1 MTTQKVKAALKNFG
15 LPRLIIAGFLL
26 LLLIMAPFVGA
37 DLPTQISN
45 IINRFSWNGILVL
58 AMVPMVHSG
67 CGLNFGLPLGII
79 SGLLGATLSIE
90 FGFTGPLS
98 FLAAILIATPFALIL
113 GTLYGWLLNK
123 IKGGEMMIATY
134 VGFSSVSFMCMMWL
148 ILPYHSPNM
157 VWGLSGKGLRTT
169 ISLEGY
175 YIGALANFLQINI
188 GSISIPTGTLLFFA
202 LLAFCIWAFL
212 HTKTGTAM
220 TAVGSN
226 PAFAKAAG
234 INVDKIRMLSVIMS
248 TWLAAIGILVY
259 EQGFGFIQLYMAP
272 FYMAL
277 PAVSAILI
285 GGASVNK
292 ATIMNVIVGTILF
305 QGIVTMTP
313 TVMNNMIHMDM
324 SEVIRIIAS
333 TDIRLL
339 VQKFSV
345 PLMFI
350 IICAIC
356 IPLSG
361 LSANML
367 INEIVTRIGRNAF
380 LILSLLIPIMAGMG
394 LNFGMTLGA
403 MAAEIAL
410 IFVSDW
416 QIVGIPGMVLA
427 AIVSVPISVLLG
439 IFCGKILNE
448 AKGREMITSYIMSF
462 FVNGIYQLVV
472 LYLMGSII
480 PIKHG
485 AIKLPRGYGIRNTVS
500 LLSMRQKLDNL
511 LAINVAGVKIP
522 VLTFIIIALL
532 CLFIVWFSKT
542 KLGQDM
548 RAVGQDMGVARDAG
562 INVERTRIISIVM
575 STVLA
580 GFGMIIYLQNMGNIA
595 TYSAHSQIGMFCI
608 AALLVGG
615 ASVDRASIGNVFLG
629 VILFHT
635 MFIVAPKAGAAITGD
650 SMIGEYFRVFVS
662 YAVITIALVMY
673 ETNKRRAKSAAGQQ
687 LQAAQDAEEAAGKEK
702 A

>member
-188 GSISIPTGTLLFFA
+188 G
-202 LLAFCIWAFL
+202 FCIWAFL

-333 TDIRLL
+333 
-339 VQKFSV
+339 
-345 PLMFI
+345 M
-350 IICAIC
+350 
-356 IPLSG
+356 
-361 LSANML
+361 
-367 INEIVTRIGRNAF
+367 
-380 LILSLLIPIMAGMG
+380 
-394 LNFGMTLGA
+394 
-403 MAAEIAL
+403 
-410 IFVSDW
+410 
-416 QIVGIPGMVLA
+416 
-427 AIVSVPISVLLG
+427 
-439 IFCGKILNE
+439 
-448 AKGREMITSYIMSF
+448 
-462 FVNGIYQLVV
+462 
-472 LYLMGSII
+472 
-480 PIKHG
+480 
-485 AIKLPRGYGIRNTVS
+485 
-500 LLSMRQKLDNL
+500 
-511 LAINVAGVKIP
+511 
-522 VLTFIIIALL
+522 
-532 CLFIVWFSKT
+532 
-542 KLGQDM
+542 
-548 RAVGQDMGVARDAG
+548 
-562 INVERTRIISIVM
+562 
-575 STVLA
+575 
-580 GFGMIIYLQNMGNIA
+580 GMIL
-595 TYSAHSQIGMFCI
+595 F
-608 AALLVGG
+608 ALTRKTEG
-615 ASVDRASIGNVFLG
+615 S
-629 VILFHT
+629 
-635 MFIVAPKAGAAITGD
+635 K
-650 SMIGEYFRVFVS
+650 
-662 YAVITIALVMY
+662 
-673 ETNKRRAKSAAGQQ
+673 
-687 LQAAQDAEEAAGKEK
+687 
-702 A
+702 